1 MINLNCFNWNNILP
15 KQYLWESTCGFH
27 AIRNAIHMYNILI
40 SINNYSNRENYQ
52 KNIYQNIN
60 FNNLVSENELNN
72 EIKKYQRLISTKG
85 DINSEQILRI
95 LNKFYNKY
103 PIKVIYSL
111 NDNNFKLRNFELKV
125 MIVYRERYNV
135 SKHWI
140 PIIIHKLNND
150 INLHIIDSFGST
162 WYGEDLINQ
171 IVEKI
176 KIDNNFDFKIN
187 CKNQNYSNLFVMT
200 FSKFFDI
207 ILLVFFIF
215 FVTHGT
221 FNN

>member
-1 MINLNCFNWNNILP
+1 
-15 KQYLWESTCGFH
+15 
-27 AIRNAIHMYNILI
+27 
-40 SINNYSNRENYQ
+40 
-52 KNIYQNIN
+52 
-60 FNNLVSENELNN
+60 
-72 EIKKYQRLISTKG
+72 
-85 DINSEQILRI
+85 QILRI